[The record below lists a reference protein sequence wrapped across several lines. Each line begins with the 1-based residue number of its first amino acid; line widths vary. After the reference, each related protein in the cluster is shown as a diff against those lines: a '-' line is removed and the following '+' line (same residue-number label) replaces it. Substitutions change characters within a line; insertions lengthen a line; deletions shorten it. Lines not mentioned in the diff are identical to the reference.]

1 MVTAVG
7 EVCDKLKN
15 LNAMFQ
21 RLTAV
26 MTMTFQHN
34 KDENLSASF
43 QFLEDYFSDLLN
55 APFNN
60 K

>member
-7 EVCDKLKN
+7 EVRDELKN
-15 LNAMFQ
+15 LNAKLQ
-21 RLTAV
+21 RLTAA
-26 MTMTFQHN
+26 MTMKFQHN
-34 KDENLSASF
+34 KDENLSASS
-43 QFLEDYFSDLLN
+43 QFPEDYFTDLLN

>member
-7 EVCDKLKN
+7 EVRDELKN
-15 LNAMFQ
+15 LNATLQ

-26 MTMTFQHN
+26 IQHN
-34 KDENLSASF
+34 KDENLSASS
-43 QFLEDYFSDLLN
+43 QFSEDHFTDLLN